1 MGSFDTNRIRTVLA
15 ALACV
20 LLLAG
25 CASRGSNQGAAN
37 GSRTASEGGSDAPK
51 TTVTVA
57 VQKVIPFAEEA
68 EVREPVRKQC
78 DLQTKTP
85 AFIQKF
91 GPENGVNVELVDDLN
106 AANAA
111 RRLHLEIVNVH
122 AGPGGGFA
130 GGMWM
135 QVEGRLTEN
144 GRTIATVQNRRVTTG
159 GYFSQFKGT
168 CDIIGRCTEAIG
180 RDLAGWLADPEDG
193 AKLGNL

>member
-1 MGSFDTNRIRTVLA
+1 MDRFRIVLA

-25 CASRGSNQGAAN
+25 CAARGSNDGAS
-37 GSRTASEGGSDAPK
+37 GSTESTAEEGSAAPRAS
-51 TTVTVA
+51 VTVA
-57 VQKVIPFAEEA
+57 VQRSIPFADEA
-68 EVREPVRKQC
+68 EVRQPVREQC
-78 DLQTKTP
+78 ELQAKTP
-85 AFIQKF
+85 SFIQKN
-91 GPENGVNVELVDDLN
+91 GPRHGVNVELVDDLSR
-106 AANAA
+106 AKAD
-111 RRLHLEIVNVH
+111 RRLHLTIVNVH

-144 GRTIATVQNRRVTTG
+144 GRTIATVKNRRVTTG

-180 RDLAGWLADPEDG
+180 QDLAKWLADPRDG
-193 AKLGNL
+193 ARLGNL